1 MSSGEPQDSVGE
13 MLDILVTSTV
23 NTFESLRRFPKCI
36 TIQDLKLKLELLTG
50 ASPAT
55 MVLHLMD
62 KDEKMVSELRDDSAT
77 LGSYPVESGMSIHVI
92 DNSIKAGEFEDV
104 SKVEKFELSDEAYS
118 KRSESLRAFKEKHKL
133 GNYNEEEIL
142 KKKVEKEQKMKE
154 EEEIISQLSV
164 GSRCEVCVKGQ
175 LNRRGTVMFA
185 GKVDF
190 KDGYWVGVKYD
201 EPLGKNDGSVQGKR
215 YFECPPKYGS
225 FVKPHDV
232 TVGNFPEE
240 TIETDEI

>member
-1 MSSGEPQDSVGE
+1 MSSGEPQDCAGE

-23 NTFESLRRFPKCI
+23 NTFESLRRFPKSI
-36 TIQDLKLKLELLTG
+36 TIHDLKLKLELLTG

-55 MVLHLMD
+55 MKLHLMD
-62 KDEKMVSELRDDSAT
+62 KDKKMISELEDDSAT
-77 LGSYPVESGMSIHVI
+77 LGSYPVESGMGIHVI

-104 SKVEKFELSDEAYS
+104 SKVEKFVLSDEAYS

-133 GNYNEEEIL
+133 GNYNEEEVL
-142 KKKVEKEQKMKE
+142 KKQAEKEQKMKE
-154 EEEIISQLSV
+154 EEEIISQLTI
-164 GSRCEVCVKGQ
+164 GSRCEVRVKGHP
-175 LNRRGTVMFA
+175 NRRGTVMFS

-215 YFECPPKYGS
+215 YFECSPKYGS
-225 FVKPHDV
+225 FVKPQDI
-232 TVGNFPEE
+232 TVGDFPEE
-240 TIETDEI
+240 TIEPDEI